1 MAKEK
6 ILKRNKRR
14 TFTQEQKI
22 YAVNLLRENN
32 YDYKKTSAETG
43 ASQICLR
50 QWKHLYQDMTSDLS
64 RVAVYQERAEERIVA
79 SKVDFIEKH
88 FEELGEVTRLA
99 IVRMK
104 ELLPQ
109 ATLHE
114 ATSALRAVADIY
126 KIVGVTNK
134 GNEENK
140 ESVSVISQVVNQQI
154 NINN

>member
-1 MAKEK
+1 MADK
-6 ILKRNKRR
+6 ILKRKRR
-14 TFTQEQKI
+14 SFTQEQKI

-32 YDYKKTSAETG
+32 YDYRKTSAETG
-43 ASQICLR
+43 ASQLCLR

-88 FEELGEVTRLA
+88 FEDLGEVTRLA
-99 IVRMK
+99 IKRMK
-104 ELLPQ
+104 ELLPD
-109 ATLHE
+109 ATINE

-126 KIVGVTNK
+126 KTVGVMNK
-134 GNEENK
+134 DKEENK